1 MAQSLGGIII
11 KLGRGFVVVFS
22 VVCTFALMEYVSPWN
37 ESVNSP
43 YLVLVIVFIL
53 ALVISTIFFE
63 VFGMSMNTLI
73 MCFIADMQMNGG
85 KPVNCGDGMTD
96 KMNSIQDEN
105 QKKIDAK
112 SARKSTA

>member
-1 MAQSLGGIII
+1 MH
-11 KLGRGFVVVFS
+11 
-22 VVCTFALMEYVSPWN
+22 FALMEYVSPWN
-37 ESVNSP
+37 ESVESP

-85 KPVNCGDGMTD
+85 TPVNCGDGMTE
-96 KMNSIQDEN
+96 KMNTIQDEN

-112 SARKSTA
+112 NARKSTA